1 MLDIPDGPLA
11 AKVDR
16 LRECDAREQ
25 ALVVLQIIMGMI
37 WIWIWIW
44 ICRLSWVDQSL
55 TITVMIIM
63 LYVCRYIWVYRMT

>member
-16 LRECDAREQ
+16 LRKCDAREQ

-37 WIWIWIW
+37 WIWMDQWIWIW

-63 LYVCRYIWVYRMT
+63 LYVGRR